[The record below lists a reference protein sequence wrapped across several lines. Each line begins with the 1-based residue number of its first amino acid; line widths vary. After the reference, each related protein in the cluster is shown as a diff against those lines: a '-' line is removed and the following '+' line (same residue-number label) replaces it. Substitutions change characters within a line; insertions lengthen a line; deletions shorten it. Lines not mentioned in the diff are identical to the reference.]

1 MENTILEMKKI
12 RKEFPGVL
20 ALNDVD
26 FDLRS
31 GEVHFLIGENGAGKS
46 TLMKVLSGSYRQDSG
61 QVIVNGEEM
70 TVNSPV
76 YALQHGIAM
85 IYQELNPIPYMT
97 VAENI
102 YVGREPKKGM
112 FLDRLKL
119 YRDAQEILDRLGIDI
134 SPRAVMKDLSVAE
147 TQMIEIAKAVSYNSR
162 IVIMDEPTSAIT
174 DREVE
179 KLFSFIKLLK
189 EHGVGIV
196 YISHKMEELARIADR
211 VTVMRDGEVV
221 GCYRIE
227 DVTTDQIITLM
238 VGREIENVY
247 PKRTPNI
254 GEVVFKVENLS
265 KAGLFRNVSFELR
278 KGEILG
284 ISGLMGAGRT
294 ETVETIF
301 GIRKADSGRYWLNG
315 KEITLK
321 RPKDA
326 IRNGFSLISEDRKN
340 VGLNLIGSVR
350 DNISV
355 LKLDELSHFGFV
367 DKRKEMQIVRKWAEA
382 LRVKTPS
389 YDQLVKFLSGGN
401 QQKVVI
407 AKWLTLSP
415 EVIIMDEPT
424 RGIDVGAK
432 SEIYDII
439 ADLAAQGK
447 AIIMI
452 SSELPEIIGM
462 CDRTIIMH
470 EGDITGELN
479 RSEFSQEAIMRFA
492 IGVEE
497 EEVKHG

>member
-1 MENTILEMKKI
+1 MENIILEMKKI

-46 TLMKVLSGSYRQDSG
+46 TLMKVLSGTYRQDSG
-61 QVIVNGEEM
+61 QVLVAGEEM
-70 TVNSPV
+70 KENSPI
-76 YALQHGIAM
+76 YAQQHGIAM

-102 YVGREPKKGM
+102 YVGREPKKGIL
-112 FLDRLKL
+112 LDRLKL
-119 YRDAQEILDRLGIDI
+119 YRDAQEILDRLGIEI

-147 TQMIEIAKAVSYNSR
+147 TQMIEIAKAVSYNSK
-162 IVIMDEPTSAIT
+162 IIIMDEPTSAIT

-179 KLFSFIKLLK
+179 KLFNFIHMLK
-189 EHGVGIV
+189 DQGVGIV

-211 VTVMRDGEVV
+211 VTIMRDGEVV
-221 GCYRIE
+221 GCYKIDE
-227 DVTTDQIITLM
+227 ITTDKIIALM

-247 PKRTPNI
+247 PKRTPKI

-265 KAGLFRNVSFELR
+265 KAGLFHNVSFELR

-301 GIRKADSGRYWLNG
+301 GLRKPDSGKYWLNG
-315 KEITLK
+315 REITLK
-321 RPKDA
+321 KPKDA
-326 IRNGFSLISEDRKN
+326 IKNGFSLISEDRKN

-350 DNISV
+350 DNISM

-367 DKRKEMQIVRKWAEA
+367 DKRTEMQIVRKWAEA

-407 AKWLTLSP
+407 AKWLTMAP
-415 EVIIMDEPT
+415 EIIIMDEPT

-439 ADLAAQGK
+439 ADLADQGK

-470 EGDITGELN
+470 EGDVTGELT
-479 RSEFSQEAIMRFA
+479 RSEFSQEAIMRYA

>member
-26 FDLRS
+26 FDLKS

-46 TLMKVLSGSYRQDSG
+46 TLMKILSGSYKQDSG
-61 QVIVNGEEM
+61 QVLVGGEELKN
-70 TVNSPV
+70 NSPI

-134 SPRAVMKDLSVAE
+134 SPRALMKELSVAE

-162 IVIMDEPTSAIT
+162 IIIMDEPTSAIT
-174 DREVE
+174 DREVD
-179 KLFSFIKLLK
+179 KLFSFIRMLK
-189 EHGVGIV
+189 EQGVGII

-211 VTVMRDGEVV
+211 VTIMRDGEVV
-221 GCYRIE
+221 GCYRIDE
-227 DVTTDQIITLM
+227 VTTDQIIALI

-247 PKRTPNI
+247 PKRTPQI
-254 GEVVFKVENLS
+254 GEVVFKVENLT

-301 GIRKADSGRYWLNG
+301 GIRKADSGKYWLNG
-315 KEITLK
+315 KEIVLK
-321 RPKDA
+321 KPKDA
-326 IRNGFSLISEDRKN
+326 IKNGFSLISEDRKN

-355 LKLDELSHFGFV
+355 LKLDELSRFGFV
-367 DKRKEMQIVRKWAEA
+367 NKRKEMKIVRQWAEA

-407 AKWLTLSP
+407 AKWLTLAP
-415 EVIIMDEPT
+415 EIIIMDEPT

-439 ADLAAQGK
+439 SDLAGQGK

-470 EGDITGELN
+470 EGDITGELD
-479 RSEFSQEAIMRFA
+479 RSEFSQEAIMRYA
-492 IGVEE
+492 IGIEE